1 MLNRTP
7 SLGPASSAL
16 LVICKLTIAVL
27 LVEQIVYF
35 TLGVEDKSLLS
46 SLDQILES
54 PNLKFVVCGQL
65 AIAAVLLTSGIYS
78 RVITVWVWLMV
89 ISLTSFHLQNEAI
102 VTGFW
107 AVRVLLVLV
116 ASAPI
121 LLFTEAK
128 QSKRLPT
135 RRAGIRG

>member
-1 MLNRTP
+1 
-7 SLGPASSAL
+7 
-16 LVICKLTIAVL
+16 
-27 LVEQIVYF
+27 
-35 TLGVEDKSLLS
+35 KSLVS

-54 PNLKFVVCGQL
+54 PILKFVVCGHM
-65 AIAAVLLTSGIYS
+65 AVAAVLLTSGIYS

-107 AVRVLLVLV
+107 AVRVLLVIV